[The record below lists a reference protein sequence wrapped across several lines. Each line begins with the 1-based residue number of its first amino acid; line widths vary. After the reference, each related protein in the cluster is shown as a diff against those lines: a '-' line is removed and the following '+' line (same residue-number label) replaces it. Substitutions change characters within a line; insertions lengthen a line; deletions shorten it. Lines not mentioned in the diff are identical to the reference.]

1 MRLSSALVPIILF
14 AAASSHA
21 TDNVILVT
29 LDGVRIQELF
39 GGMDASLLDR
49 PEDSGIYDPEVTR
62 PRYWRESPEERRE
75 ALMPFFWKTLAPMG
89 VVLGNKAK
97 GSSVTVRN
105 QHWFSYPGYSEMLTG
120 RPQPDVTSND
130 IVRYPHLTLLEFA
143 RQKLDLEKKDVAQL
157 GSWDGFE
164 AAAASRDDAFFM
176 SGAYDS
182 VSPELT
188 TPEMDRIAGLR
199 KRVMELWEESSNDVL
214 TFELARAYLEEHRP
228 RVMWLGLSQ
237 SDDWAHARR
246 YDRLLDYLH
255 LADEL
260 LKDLWD
266 TVQSLETHR
275 DRTTLVLTTDHG
287 RGLTPRDWAEH
298 DFGIEGCQDIW
309 IAVIGPETPDNG
321 EMADTAAVHQS
332 DIAATILELLG
343 LDYRELDPDAGPP
356 IAAAFE
362 DLSEEREA
370 RAK

>member
-1 MRLSSALVPIILF
+1 MRPPIALAPVLLL
-14 AAASSHA
+14 AATSSHA
-21 TDNVILVT
+21 NDNVILVT

-39 GGMDASLLDR
+39 SGMDPLLLDR

-105 QHWFSYPGYSEMLTG
+105 EHWFSYPGYSEILTG

-130 IVRYPHLTLLEFA
+130 IVRYAHVTVLEHA
-143 RQKLDLEKKDVAQL
+143 RRKLGLEKKEVAQL

-182 VSPELT
+182 VTPDLT
-188 TPEMDRIAGLR
+188 TPAMERIAGLR
-199 KRVMELWEESSNDVL
+199 LRVMQLWEESSNDVL

-260 LKDLWD
+260 LKELWQ

-275 DRTTLVLTTDHG
+275 DRTTLILTTDHG
-287 RGLTPRDWAEH
+287 RGVSLRDWAEH
-298 DFGIEGCQDIW
+298 DAGIEGCQDIW
-309 IAVIGPETPDNG
+309 IAIIGPDTPALG
-321 EMADTAAVHQS
+321 EISSTDAVHQG
-332 DIAATILELLG
+332 DVAATILRLLG
-343 LDYRELDPDAGPP
+343 LDYREFDPQAGPP
-356 IAAAFE
+356 IGIAFR
-362 DLSEEREA
+362 DTSSA